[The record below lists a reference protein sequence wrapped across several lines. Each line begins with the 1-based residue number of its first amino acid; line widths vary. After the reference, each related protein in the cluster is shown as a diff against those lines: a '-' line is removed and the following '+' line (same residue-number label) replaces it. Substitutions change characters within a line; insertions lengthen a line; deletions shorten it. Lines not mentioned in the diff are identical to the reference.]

1 MHAPKQKKKFNF
13 LVTGRR
19 TGKNRRLNVVIE
31 KKLLLIDDII
41 SIPRMKFVRDEL
53 GRIYPLCQSTYS
65 EVYLYLRFVLETNEK
80 TLFHKKKKK
89 GCFEGNEARLF
100 ISCQGRSSR
109 KWRCCMHRVHV
120 AFNAVFRPLD
130 FNEAAI
136 FEYTAFDI
144 ISHLDY
150 LLFSFHHWKARLNKW
165 YVKYIVQFLI
175 LYYMVLLEHAKR
187 ILLSR
192 IRPTSETW
200 LESISNEVLR
210 TLLGIDITTFLSF
223 ARFFFQ
229 ACALVYY
236 S

>member
-1 MHAPKQKKKFNF
+1 MILYRYRGWNSSETNWDESIRYVNPRIQRYTCISG
-13 LVTGRR
+13 LCS
-19 TGKNRRLNVVIE
+19 RLM
-31 KKLLLIDDII
+31 KKL
-41 SIPRMKFVRDEL
+41 
-53 GRIYPLCQSTYS
+53 CST
-65 EVYLYLRFVLETNEK
+65 
-80 TLFHKKKKK
+80 KKKK

-187 ILLSR
+187 VLLSR

>member
-109 KWRCCMHRVHV
+109 KWRCCMHRVYV

-136 FEYTAFDI
+136 FEYIAFDI

-165 YVKYIVQFLI
+165 YEIHRSIFNF
-175 LYYMVLLEHAKR
+175 VLHGTFGTREK
-187 ILLSR
+187 
-192 IRPTSETW
+192 
-200 LESISNEVLR
+200 SIA
-210 TLLGIDITTFLSF
+210 ITNSSDEWNVVGEYL
-223 ARFFFQ
+223 
-229 ACALVYY
+229 
-236 S
+236 